1 MFLVKKISVVI
12 VVLICFLAC
21 SQESFIKLQKKAQEQ
36 ENDGSKRPSYVD
48 SDYEV
53 FSETI
58 FLQNMVYQPI
68 EERNAFFQLTK
79 DGDDSFN
86 PETSVIL
93 LNEPSDNNEKNP
105 PLYQNDPNNNANNEK
120 NPPLYQNDPN
130 NNANNEKNPPL
141 YQNDP
146 NNNANNEKS
155 PFLYK
160 PKRKAKN
167 PKLIEY
173 SQQDFYPLKN
183 GDIMMSKEGDQWLI
197 EIKSKALKRF
207 LKDQNDK
214 DRQIQTF
221 TFNDTKTQIAQ
232 FKGKIS
238 SYVYTTNDSDL
249 SLRPFYESFLLE
261 KKSDDLYMV
270 DKALDAIEVSK
281 CQMVLKKHSTDKLD
295 SQHKAI
301 SIDLDFKKERFK
313 SDTELFL
320 ECQS

>member
-12 VVLICFLAC
+12 MILICFLAC
-21 SQESFIKLQKKAQEQ
+21 SQERFIKLQKKAQEQ

-68 EERNAFFQLTK
+68 EKRNVFFQLTK
-79 DGDDSFN
+79 DEDDSFN

-93 LNEPSDNNEKNP
+93 LNEPSDNDTKNP
-105 PLYQNDPNNNANNEK
+105 PLYQNESNTNTANNDTK
-120 NPPLYQNDPN
+120 N
-130 NNANNEKNPPL
+130 
-141 YQNDP
+141 
-146 NNNANNEKS
+146 

-160 PKRKAKN
+160 PKRKTKN

-173 SQQDFYPLKN
+173 SQQNFYPLKD
-183 GDIMMSKEGDQWLI
+183 GDIVMSKEGDQWLI

-207 LKDQNDK
+207 LKNQNDK

-238 SYVYTTNDSDL
+238 SYVYTTNNSDL
-249 SLRPFYESFLLE
+249 SLRPFYKSFLLE
-261 KKSDDLYMV
+261 KKSDNVYMIV

-320 ECQS
+320 ECLKES

>member
-1 MFLVKKISVVI
+1 MFLVKKIGVVV
-12 VVLICFLAC
+12 VVLIGFLAC
-21 SQESFIKLQKKAQEQ
+21 SQERFIQLQKKAQEQ

-58 FLQNMVYQPI
+58 FLQNMVHQPI
-68 EERNAFFQLTK
+68 KERDSFARLTQ

-93 LNEPSDNNEKNP
+93 LDEPSDNDTKNP
-105 PLYQNDPNNNANNEK
+105 PLNQNESNNNTANNDTK
-120 NPPLYQNDPN
+120 N
-130 NNANNEKNPPL
+130 
-141 YQNDP
+141 
-146 NNNANNEKS
+146 

-160 PKRKAKN
+160 PKRKTKD
-167 PKLIEY
+167 PKFIEY
-173 SQQDFYPLKN
+173 SQQNFYPLKD
-183 GDIMMSKEGDQWLI
+183 GDIIMSKKGDQWLI

-238 SYVYTTNDSDL
+238 SYVYTTNNSNL

-261 KKSDDLYMV
+261 KKSDDFYTIGAIG
-270 DKALDAIEVSK
+270 DKALDAIEIHK

-301 SIDLDFKKERFK
+301 SIDLDFKKEHFK

-320 ECQS
+320 ECQN

>member
-1 MFLVKKISVVI
+1 MFLVKKIGVVI
-12 VVLICFLAC
+12 AVLMCFLAC
-21 SQESFIKLQKKAQEQ
+21 SQERFIQLQKKAQEQ

-58 FLQNMVYQPI
+58 FLQNMVYQPT
-68 EERNAFFQLTK
+68 EERDSFAQLTK
-79 DGDDSFN
+79 NEDDSFN
-86 PETSVIL
+86 PETSVVL
-93 LNEPSDNNEKNP
+93 LNEPSGNETKNP
-105 PLYQNDPNNNANNEK
+105 PLYQNESNSNTANNDAK
-120 NPPLYQNDPN
+120 NP
-130 NNANNEKNPPL
+130 
-141 YQNDP
+141 
-146 NNNANNEKS
+146 
-155 PFLYK
+155 FVYK
-160 PKRKAKN
+160 PKRKTKD

-173 SQQDFYPLKN
+173 SQQNFYPLKD
-183 GDIMMSKEGDQWLI
+183 GDIIVSKEGDQWLI

-238 SYVYTTNDSDL
+238 SYVYTTNNSDL
-249 SLRPFYESFLLE
+249 SLRPFYESFPLE
-261 KKSDDLYMV
+261 KKSGDFYTIGAIG
-270 DKALDAIEVSK
+270 DKALDAIEISK

-320 ECQS
+320 ECQN

>member
-1 MFLVKKISVVI
+1 MFLVKKIGVVI
-12 VVLICFLAC
+12 MILVCFLAC
-21 SQESFIKLQKKAQEQ
+21 SQESFIKMQKKAQEQ

-79 DGDDSFN
+79 DEDNSFN
-86 PETSVIL
+86 PENSVIL
-93 LNEPSDNNEKNP
+93 LNEPSDNSEKNP
-105 PLYQNDPNNNANNEK
+105 PLYPNESHNNTNNANNDTK
-120 NPPLYQNDPN
+120 N
-130 NNANNEKNPPL
+130 
-141 YQNDP
+141 
-146 NNNANNEKS
+146 

-160 PKRKAKN
+160 PKRKTKN

-183 GDIMMSKEGDQWLI
+183 GDIIMSKEGDQWLI
-197 EIKSKALKRF
+197 EIQSKALKRF

-261 KKSDDLYMV
+261 KKSDNVYTIEN
-270 DKALDAIEVSK
+270 KALDTMEISK

>member
-1 MFLVKKISVVI
+1 MFLVKKIGVVV
-12 VVLICFLAC
+12 VVLIGFLAC
-21 SQESFIKLQKKAQEQ
+21 SQERFIQLQKKAQEQ

-68 EERNAFFQLTK
+68 KERDAFVQPTK
-79 DGDDSFN
+79 DEDDSFN

-93 LNEPSDNNEKNP
+93 LDEPSDNDAKNP
-105 PLYQNDPNNNANNEK
+105 PLNQNESNNNA
-120 NPPLYQNDPN
+120 
-130 NNANNEKNPPL
+130 ANNDIKN
-141 YQNDP
+141 
-146 NNNANNEKS
+146 

-160 PKRKAKN
+160 PKRKTKD

-173 SQQDFYPLKN
+173 SQQNFYPIKD

-197 EIKSKALKRF
+197 KIKSKALKRF

-238 SYVYTTNDSDL
+238 SYVYTTNNSNL

-261 KKSDDLYMV
+261 KKSDDLYMIGAIG
-270 DKALDAIEVSK
+270 DKALDAIEIQK

-320 ECQS
+320 ECLKES

>member
-1 MFLVKKISVVI
+1 MFLVKKIGVVI
-12 VVLICFLAC
+12 MILICFLAC
-21 SQESFIKLQKKAQEQ
+21 SQERFIQLQKKAQEQ

-58 FLQNMVYQPI
+58 FLQNMVYQPT
-68 EERNAFFQLTK
+68 EERDSFAQLTK
-79 DGDDSFN
+79 DGDNSFN

-93 LNEPSDNNEKNP
+93 LNEPSDNDTKNP
-105 PLYQNDPNNNANNEK
+105 PLYPNESHNNTANNDTK
-120 NPPLYQNDPN
+120 N
-130 NNANNEKNPPL
+130 
-141 YQNDP
+141 
-146 NNNANNEKS
+146 

-160 PKRKAKN
+160 PKRKTKN

-183 GDIMMSKEGDQWLI
+183 GDIMMSKEGDQWLV

-261 KKSDDLYMV
+261 KKSDDLYTIG
-270 DKALDAIEVSK
+270 DKALDAIEISK

>member
-1 MFLVKKISVVI
+1 MFLVKKISVVV
-12 VVLICFLAC
+12 VVLIGFLAC
-21 SQESFIKLQKKAQEQ
+21 SQERFIQLQKKAQEQ

-58 FLQNMVYQPI
+58 FLQNMVYQPM
-68 EERNAFFQLTK
+68 EERDSFVQLTK

-93 LNEPSDNNEKNP
+93 LNEPSDNDTKNP
-105 PLYQNDPNNNANNEK
+105 PLYQNESNTNTANN
-120 NPPLYQNDPN
+120 DI
-130 NNANNEKNPPL
+130 
-141 YQNDP
+141 
-146 NNNANNEKS
+146 KS

-160 PKRKAKN
+160 PKRKTKN

-173 SQQDFYPLKN
+173 SQQDFYPLKD
-183 GDIMMSKEGDQWLI
+183 GDIVMSKEGDQWLI

-238 SYVYTTNDSDL
+238 SYVYTTNNSDL

-261 KKSDDLYMV
+261 KKSDDLYTIGAIG

-301 SIDLDFKKERFK
+301 SIDLDFKKEHFK

>member
-1 MFLVKKISVVI
+1 M
-12 VVLICFLAC
+12 
-21 SQESFIKLQKKAQEQ
+21 QKKAQEQ

-58 FLQNMVYQPI
+58 FLQNMVHQPI
-68 EERNAFFQLTK
+68 KERDAFAQLTK
-79 DGDDSFN
+79 DEDDSFN

-93 LNEPSDNNEKNP
+93 LNEPSDNDTKNP
-105 PLYQNDPNNNANNEK
+105 PLNQNESNTNAANNDVK
-120 NPPLYQNDPN
+120 N
-130 NNANNEKNPPL
+130 
-141 YQNDP
+141 
-146 NNNANNEKS
+146 

-160 PKRKAKN
+160 PKRKTKD

-173 SQQDFYPLKN
+173 SQQNFYPLKD

-238 SYVYTTNDSDL
+238 SYIYTTNNSNL

-261 KKSDDLYMV
+261 KKSDDFYTIGAIG
-270 DKALDAIEVSK
+270 DKALDAIEIHK

>member
-12 VVLICFLAC
+12 MILVCFLAC

-79 DGDDSFN
+79 DEDDSFN

-105 PLYQNDPNNNANNEK
+105 PLYPNDPHNNANNEK
-120 NPPLYQNDPN
+120 NP
-130 NNANNEKNPPL
+130 
-141 YQNDP
+141 
-146 NNNANNEKS
+146 
-155 PFLYK
+155 FLYK
-160 PKRKAKN
+160 PKRKTKN

-173 SQQDFYPLKN
+173 SQQNFYPLKN
-183 GDIMMSKEGDQWLI
+183 GDIIMSKEGDQWLV

-270 DKALDAIEVSK
+270 DKALDSIEISK

>member
-1 MFLVKKISVVI
+1 M
-12 VVLICFLAC
+12 VLIGFLAC
-21 SQESFIKLQKKAQEQ
+21 SQERFIQLQKKAQEQ

-58 FLQNMVYQPI
+58 FLQNMVHQPI
-68 EERNAFFQLTK
+68 KERDAFAQLTK

-93 LNEPSDNNEKNP
+93 LNEPSDNDTKNP
-105 PLYQNDPNNNANNEK
+105 PLNQNESNNNTANNDTK
-120 NPPLYQNDPN
+120 NL
-130 NNANNEKNPPL
+130 
-141 YQNDP
+141 
-146 NNNANNEKS
+146 
-155 PFLYK
+155 FLYK
-160 PKRKAKN
+160 PKRKTKD

-173 SQQDFYPLKN
+173 SQQNFYPLKD

-238 SYVYTTNDSDL
+238 SYVYTTNNSNL

-261 KKSDDLYMV
+261 KKSDDLYTIG
-270 DKALDAIEVSK
+270 DKALDAIEIHK

>member
-1 MFLVKKISVVI
+1 MFLVKKIGVVV

-21 SQESFIKLQKKAQEQ
+21 SQERFIKLQKKAQEQ

-58 FLQNMVYQPI
+58 FLKNMVYQPM
-68 EERNAFFQLTK
+68 EERDSFAQLTK
-79 DGDDSFN
+79 DGNDSFN

-93 LNEPSDNNEKNP
+93 LNEPSDNDTKNP
-105 PLYQNDPNNNANNEK
+105 PLYQNESNNNTANNDTK
-120 NPPLYQNDPN
+120 N
-130 NNANNEKNPPL
+130 
-141 YQNDP
+141 
-146 NNNANNEKS
+146 

-160 PKRKAKN
+160 PKRKTKN

-173 SQQDFYPLKN
+173 SQQDFYPLKD
-183 GDIMMSKEGDQWLI
+183 GDIMMSKEGDQWLV

-232 FKGKIS
+232 FNGKIS

-270 DKALDAIEVSK
+270 DKALDAIEISK

>member
-1 MFLVKKISVVI
+1 MFLVKKIGVVV

-21 SQESFIKLQKKAQEQ
+21 SQESFIKMQKKAQEQ

-58 FLQNMVYQPI
+58 FLQNMVYQPT
-68 EERNAFFQLTK
+68 EERDSFAQLTK
-79 DGDDSFN
+79 DEDDSFN

-93 LNEPSDNNEKNP
+93 LNEPSDNDTKNP
-105 PLYQNDPNNNANNEK
+105 PLYQNEFHNNNTANNDTK
-120 NPPLYQNDPN
+120 N
-130 NNANNEKNPPL
+130 
-141 YQNDP
+141 
-146 NNNANNEKS
+146 

-160 PKRKAKN
+160 PKRKTKN

-173 SQQDFYPLKN
+173 SQQDFYPLKD
-183 GDIMMSKEGDQWLI
+183 GDIVMSKEGDQWLI

-261 KKSDDLYMV
+261 KKSDDLYTIG
-270 DKALDAIEVSK
+270 DKALDAIEISK

-301 SIDLDFKKERFK
+301 SIDLDFKRERFK

>member
-1 MFLVKKISVVI
+1 MFLVKKIGVVV

-21 SQESFIKLQKKAQEQ
+21 SQERFIKLQKKAQEQ

-79 DGDDSFN
+79 DGNDSFN

-93 LNEPSDNNEKNP
+93 LNEPSDNDTKNP
-105 PLYQNDPNNNANNEK
+105 PLNQNESNTNTANNDTK
-120 NPPLYQNDPN
+120 N
-130 NNANNEKNPPL
+130 
-141 YQNDP
+141 
-146 NNNANNEKS
+146 

-160 PKRKAKN
+160 PKRKTKN

-173 SQQDFYPLKN
+173 SQQNFYPLKN
-183 GDIMMSKEGDQWLI
+183 GDIIMSKEGDQWLI
-197 EIKSKALKRF
+197 EIQSKALKRF

-238 SYVYTTNDSDL
+238 SYVYTTNNSDL

-261 KKSDDLYMV
+261 KKSDNVYTIEN
-270 DKALDAIEVSK
+270 KALDTIEISK

-320 ECQS
+320 ECLKES

>member
-1 MFLVKKISVVI
+1 MFLVKKIGVVV
-12 VVLICFLAC
+12 VVLIGFLAC
-21 SQESFIKLQKKAQEQ
+21 SQERFIQLQKKAQEQ

-58 FLQNMVYQPI
+58 FLQNMVHQPI
-68 EERNAFFQLTK
+68 KERDAFVQPTK

-93 LNEPSDNNEKNP
+93 LNEPSDNDTKNP
-105 PLYQNDPNNNANNEK
+105 PLNQNESNNNTASNDTK
-120 NPPLYQNDPN
+120 N
-130 NNANNEKNPPL
+130 
-141 YQNDP
+141 
-146 NNNANNEKS
+146 

-160 PKRKAKN
+160 PKRKTKD

-173 SQQDFYPLKN
+173 SQQNFYPLKD

-221 TFNDTKTQIAQ
+221 IFNDTKTQIAQ

-238 SYVYTTNDSDL
+238 SYVYTTNNSGL

-261 KKSDDLYMV
+261 KKSDDLYTIG
-270 DKALDAIEVSK
+270 DKALDAIEIQK
-281 CQMVLKKHSTDKLD
+281 CQMVLKKYSTDKLD

>member
-1 MFLVKKISVVI
+1 MFLVKKIGVVV
-12 VVLICFLAC
+12 VVLIGFLAC
-21 SQESFIKLQKKAQEQ
+21 SQERFIQLQKKAQEQ

-68 EERNAFFQLTK
+68 KERDAFAQLTK
-79 DGDDSFN
+79 DEDDSFN

-93 LNEPSDNNEKNP
+93 LDEPSDNDAKNP
-105 PLYQNDPNNNANNEK
+105 PLNQNESNNTASNDTK
-120 NPPLYQNDPN
+120 N
-130 NNANNEKNPPL
+130 
-141 YQNDP
+141 
-146 NNNANNEKS
+146 

-160 PKRKAKN
+160 PKRKTKD

-173 SQQDFYPLKN
+173 SQQNFYPLKD
-183 GDIMMSKEGDQWLI
+183 GDIVMSKEGNQWLI

-207 LKDQNDK
+207 LKDQNNK

-238 SYVYTTNDSDL
+238 SYVYTTNNSNL

-261 KKSDDLYMV
+261 KKSDDFYMIGAIG
-270 DKALDAIEVSK
+270 DKALDAIEIQK

>member
-1 MFLVKKISVVI
+1 MILV
-12 VVLICFLAC
+12 CFLAC
-21 SQESFIKLQKKAQEQ
+21 SQERFIKLQKKAQEQ
-36 ENDGSKRPSYVD
+36 ENDGSQRPSYVD

-58 FLQNMVYQPI
+58 FLQNMVYQPT
-68 EERNAFFQLTK
+68 EERDSFAQLTK
-79 DGDDSFN
+79 DENDSFN

-93 LNEPSDNNEKNP
+93 LNEPSDNDTKNP
-105 PLYQNDPNNNANNEK
+105 PLYQNESNTNTANNDTK
-120 NPPLYQNDPN
+120 N
-130 NNANNEKNPPL
+130 
-141 YQNDP
+141 
-146 NNNANNEKS
+146 

-160 PKRKAKN
+160 PKRKTKN

-173 SQQDFYPLKN
+173 SQQNFYPLKD
-183 GDIMMSKEGDQWLI
+183 GDIVMSKEGDQWLI

-207 LKDQNDK
+207 LKNQNDK

-238 SYVYTTNDSDL
+238 SYVYTTNNSDL
-249 SLRPFYESFLLE
+249 SLRPFYKSFLLE
-261 KKSDDLYMV
+261 KKSDDFYTIGAIG
-270 DKALDAIEVSK
+270 DKALDAIEISK

-320 ECQS
+320 ECLKES

>member
-1 MFLVKKISVVI
+1 M
-12 VVLICFLAC
+12 VLIGFLAC
-21 SQESFIKLQKKAQEQ
+21 SQERFIQLQKKAQEQ

-58 FLQNMVYQPI
+58 FLQNMVYQPT
-68 EERNAFFQLTK
+68 EERDSFAQLTK

-93 LNEPSDNNEKNP
+93 LNEPSDNDTKNP
-105 PLYQNDPNNNANNEK
+105 PLNQNESNNNTANNDAK
-120 NPPLYQNDPN
+120 N
-130 NNANNEKNPPL
+130 
-141 YQNDP
+141 
-146 NNNANNEKS
+146 

-160 PKRKAKN
+160 PKRKAKD

-173 SQQDFYPLKN
+173 SQQNFYPLKD

-238 SYVYTTNDSDL
+238 SYVYTTNNSDL

-261 KKSDDLYMV
+261 KKSDDFYMIGAH
-270 DKALDAIEVSK
+270 KALDAIEISK

>member
-1 MFLVKKISVVI
+1 M
-12 VVLICFLAC
+12 
-21 SQESFIKLQKKAQEQ
+21 QKKAQEQ

-58 FLQNMVYQPI
+58 FLQNMVHQPI
-68 EERNAFFQLTK
+68 KERDAFVQPTK

-93 LNEPSDNNEKNP
+93 LDEPNDNDTKSP
-105 PLYQNDPNNNANNEK
+105 PLNQNESSNNTANNDAK
-120 NPPLYQNDPN
+120 N
-130 NNANNEKNPPL
+130 
-141 YQNDP
+141 
-146 NNNANNEKS
+146 

-160 PKRKAKN
+160 PKRKTKD

-173 SQQDFYPLKN
+173 SQQNFYSLKD
-183 GDIMMSKEGDQWLI
+183 GDIVMSKEGDQWLI

-238 SYVYTTNDSDL
+238 SYVYTTNNSDL

-261 KKSDDLYMV
+261 KKSDDFYTIEN
-270 DKALDAIEVSK
+270 KALDAIEIQK

>member
-1 MFLVKKISVVI
+1 MFLVKKIGVVV
-12 VVLICFLAC
+12 VVLIGFLAC
-21 SQESFIKLQKKAQEQ
+21 SQERFIQLQKKAQEQ

-58 FLQNMVYQPI
+58 FLQNMVHQPI
-68 EERNAFFQLTK
+68 KERDAFIQPTK

-93 LNEPSDNNEKNP
+93 LDEPSDNDTKNP
-105 PLYQNDPNNNANNEK
+105 PLNQNESNNNTASNDVK
-120 NPPLYQNDPN
+120 N
-130 NNANNEKNPPL
+130 
-141 YQNDP
+141 
-146 NNNANNEKS
+146 

-160 PKRKAKN
+160 PKRKTKD

-173 SQQDFYPLKN
+173 SQQNFYPLKD

-238 SYVYTTNDSDL
+238 SYVYTTNNSNL

-261 KKSDDLYMV
+261 KKSDDFYMIGAIG
-270 DKALDAIEVSK
+270 DKALDAIEIHK

>member
-1 MFLVKKISVVI
+1 MFLVKKIGVVI
-12 VVLICFLAC
+12 MISICFLAC
-21 SQESFIKLQKKAQEQ
+21 SQESFIQLQKKAQEQ

-58 FLQNMVYQPI
+58 FLKNMVYQPI

-79 DGDDSFN
+79 DGNDSFN

-93 LNEPSDNNEKNP
+93 LNEPSDNDTKNP
-105 PLYQNDPNNNANNEK
+105 LLYPNESHNNTANNDTK
-120 NPPLYQNDPN
+120 N
-130 NNANNEKNPPL
+130 
-141 YQNDP
+141 
-146 NNNANNEKS
+146 

-173 SQQDFYPLKN
+173 SQQNFYPLKD
-183 GDIMMSKEGDQWLI
+183 GDIVMSKEGDQWLI

-261 KKSDDLYMV
+261 KKSDDFYTIGAIG
-270 DKALDAIEVSK
+270 DKALDAIEISK

>member
-1 MFLVKKISVVI
+1 M
-12 VVLICFLAC
+12 VLICFLAC

-36 ENDGSKRPSYVD
+36 ENDGSQRPSYVD
-48 SDYEV
+48 SDHEV

-120 NPPLYQNDPN
+120 NP
-130 NNANNEKNPPL
+130 
-141 YQNDP
+141 
-146 NNNANNEKS
+146 
-155 PFLYK
+155 FLYK
-160 PKRKAKN
+160 PKSKTKN

-173 SQQDFYPLKN
+173 SQQNFYPLKD
-183 GDIMMSKEGDQWLI
+183 GDIVMSKEGDQWLI

-261 KKSDDLYMV
+261 KKSDNVYTIG
-270 DKALDAIEVSK
+270 DKALDTIEISK

>member
-1 MFLVKKISVVI
+1 MFLVKKIGVVI
-12 VVLICFLAC
+12 MILICFLAC
-21 SQESFIKLQKKAQEQ
+21 SQERFIKLQKKAQEQ

-58 FLQNMVYQPI
+58 FLQNMVHQPT
-68 EERNAFFQLTK
+68 EERDAFAQLTK
-79 DGDDSFN
+79 DEDNSFN

-93 LNEPSDNNEKNP
+93 LNEPSN
-105 PLYQNDPNNNANNEK
+105 
-120 NPPLYQNDPN
+120 
-130 NNANNEKNPPL
+130 NNEKNPPL

-160 PKRKAKN
+160 PKRKTKN

-173 SQQDFYPLKN
+173 SQQNFYPLKN
-183 GDIMMSKEGDQWLI
+183 GDIVMSKEGDQWLV

-249 SLRPFYESFLLE
+249 SLRPFHESFLLE
-261 KKSDDLYMV
+261 KKSDDLYTIG
-270 DKALDAIEVSK
+270 DKALDTIEISK

>member
-1 MFLVKKISVVI
+1 MFLVKKIGVVV
-12 VVLICFLAC
+12 VVLIGFLAC
-21 SQESFIKLQKKAQEQ
+21 SQERFIQLQKKAQEQ

-58 FLQNMVYQPI
+58 FLQNMVHQPI
-68 EERNAFFQLTK
+68 KERDAFAQLTK

-86 PETSVIL
+86 HETSVIL
-93 LNEPSDNNEKNP
+93 LDEPSDNDTKNP
-105 PLYQNDPNNNANNEK
+105 PLNQNESNNNTASNDTK
-120 NPPLYQNDPN
+120 NL
-130 NNANNEKNPPL
+130 
-141 YQNDP
+141 
-146 NNNANNEKS
+146 
-155 PFLYK
+155 FLYK
-160 PKRKAKN
+160 PKRKTKD

-173 SQQDFYPLKN
+173 SQQNFYPLKD
-183 GDIMMSKEGDQWLI
+183 GDITMSKEGDQWLI
-197 EIKSKALKRF
+197 KIKSKALKRF

-238 SYVYTTNDSDL
+238 SYVYTTNNSDL

-261 KKSDDLYMV
+261 KKSDDFYMIGAIG
-270 DKALDAIEVSK
+270 DKALDAIEIQK

>member
-1 MFLVKKISVVI
+1 MFLVKKIGVVI
-12 VVLICFLAC
+12 MILICFLAC
-21 SQESFIKLQKKAQEQ
+21 SQERFIQLQKKAQEQ

-79 DGDDSFN
+79 DEDNSFN

-93 LNEPSDNNEKNP
+93 LNEPSDSDTKNP
-105 PLYQNDPNNNANNEK
+105 PLNQNESNTNTANNDTK
-120 NPPLYQNDPN
+120 N
-130 NNANNEKNPPL
+130 
-141 YQNDP
+141 
-146 NNNANNEKS
+146 

-160 PKRKAKN
+160 PKRKTKN

-173 SQQDFYPLKN
+173 SQQNFYPLKN
-183 GDIMMSKEGDQWLI
+183 GDIIMSKEGDQWLV
-197 EIKSKALKRF
+197 EIKSKALKCF

-261 KKSDDLYMV
+261 KKSDNVYTIEN
-270 DKALDAIEVSK
+270 KALDAIEISK

>member
-1 MFLVKKISVVI
+1 MFLVKKIGVVI
-12 VVLICFLAC
+12 MILVCFLAC

-58 FLQNMVYQPI
+58 FLQNMVYQPT
-68 EERNAFFQLTK
+68 EERDSFAQLTK
-79 DGDDSFN
+79 DEDDSFN

-93 LNEPSDNNEKNP
+93 LNEPSDN
-105 PLYQNDPNNNANNEK
+105 DT
-120 NPPLYQNDPN
+120 
-130 NNANNEKNPPL
+130 KNPPL

-160 PKRKAKN
+160 PKRKTKN

-173 SQQDFYPLKN
+173 SQQNFYPLKD
-183 GDIMMSKEGDQWLI
+183 GDIIMSKEGDQWLI

-207 LKDQNDK
+207 LKAQNDK

-249 SLRPFYESFLLE
+249 SLRPFYKSFLLE
-261 KKSDDLYMV
+261 KKSDDFYTIG

>member
-1 MFLVKKISVVI
+1 MI
-12 VVLICFLAC
+12 LICFLAC
-21 SQESFIKLQKKAQEQ
+21 SQERFIKLQKKAQEQ

-58 FLQNMVYQPI
+58 FLQNMVYQPT
-68 EERNAFFQLTK
+68 EERDSFAQLTK
-79 DGDDSFN
+79 DEDDSFN

-93 LNEPSDNNEKNP
+93 LNEPS
-105 PLYQNDPNNNANNEK
+105 ANNEK
-120 NPPLYQNDPN
+120 NPPLYQNESHN
-130 NNANNEKNPPL
+130 NNTANNDTKN
-141 YQNDP
+141 
-146 NNNANNEKS
+146 

-160 PKRKAKN
+160 PKRKTKN

-183 GDIMMSKEGDQWLI
+183 GDIMMSKEGDQWLV

-261 KKSDDLYMV
+261 KKSDDLYTIG
-270 DKALDAIEVSK
+270 DKALDAIEISK

>member
-1 MFLVKKISVVI
+1 MFLVKEIGVVI
-12 VVLICFLAC
+12 MILVCFLAC
-21 SQESFIKLQKKAQEQ
+21 SQESFIKMQKKAQEQ

-68 EERNAFFQLTK
+68 EERSAFFQLTK
-79 DGDDSFN
+79 DEDNSFN
-86 PETSVIL
+86 PENSVIL

-105 PLYQNDPNNNANNEK
+105 PLNQNESNTNTANN
-120 NPPLYQNDPN
+120 DT
-130 NNANNEKNPPL
+130 
-141 YQNDP
+141 
-146 NNNANNEKS
+146 KS

-160 PKRKAKN
+160 PKRKTKN

-173 SQQDFYPLKN
+173 SQQNFYPLKD
-183 GDIMMSKEGDQWLI
+183 GDIVMSKEGDQWLV

-261 KKSDDLYMV
+261 KKSDNVYTIEN
-270 DKALDAIEVSK
+270 KALDTIEISK

>member
-12 VVLICFLAC
+12 MILICFLAC
-21 SQESFIKLQKKAQEQ
+21 SQERFIKLQKKAQEQ

-58 FLQNMVYQPI
+58 FLQNMVYQPM

-79 DGDDSFN
+79 DEDNSFN

-105 PLYQNDPNNNANNEK
+105 PLYPNESNNNTNNANNDTK
-120 NPPLYQNDPN
+120 N
-130 NNANNEKNPPL
+130 
-141 YQNDP
+141 
-146 NNNANNEKS
+146 

-160 PKRKAKN
+160 PKKEAKN

-238 SYVYTTNDSDL
+238 SYVYTTNDSVL

-270 DKALDAIEVSK
+270 DKALDAIEISK

>member
-1 MFLVKKISVVI
+1 MFLVKKIGVVV
-12 VVLICFLAC
+12 VVLIGFLAC
-21 SQESFIKLQKKAQEQ
+21 SQERFIQLQKKAQEQ

-58 FLQNMVYQPI
+58 FLQNMVHQPI
-68 EERNAFFQLTK
+68 KERDAFAQPTK
-79 DGDDSFN
+79 DEDDSFN

-93 LNEPSDNNEKNP
+93 LNEPSDNDIKNP
-105 PLYQNDPNNNANNEK
+105 PLNQNESNNNTASNDTK
-120 NPPLYQNDPN
+120 N
-130 NNANNEKNPPL
+130 
-141 YQNDP
+141 
-146 NNNANNEKS
+146 

-160 PKRKAKN
+160 PKRKTKD

-173 SQQDFYPLKN
+173 SQQNFYPLKD

-197 EIKSKALKRF
+197 KIKSKALKRF

-238 SYVYTTNDSDL
+238 SYVYTTNNSDL

-261 KKSDDLYMV
+261 KKSDDFYMIGAIG
-270 DKALDAIEVSK
+270 DKALDAIEIQK

>member
-1 MFLVKKISVVI
+1 MFLVKKIGVVV
-12 VVLICFLAC
+12 VVLIGFLAC
-21 SQESFIKLQKKAQEQ
+21 SQERFIQLQKKAQEQ
-36 ENDGSKRPSYVD
+36 ENDGSQRPSYVD

-79 DGDDSFN
+79 DEDNSFN

-93 LNEPSDNNEKNP
+93 LNEPSDNDTKNP
-105 PLYQNDPNNNANNEK
+105 PLYQNESNTNTANNDTK
-120 NPPLYQNDPN
+120 N
-130 NNANNEKNPPL
+130 
-141 YQNDP
+141 
-146 NNNANNEKS
+146 

-160 PKRKAKN
+160 PKRKTKN

-173 SQQDFYPLKN
+173 SQQNFYPLKN

-238 SYVYTTNDSDL
+238 SYVYTTNNSDL

-261 KKSDDLYMV
+261 KKSDDLYTIGAIG
-270 DKALDAIEVSK
+270 DKALDTIEVSK

-320 ECQS
+320 ECLKES

>member
-12 VVLICFLAC
+12 MILICFLAC
-21 SQESFIKLQKKAQEQ
+21 SQERFIKLQKKAQEQ
-36 ENDGSKRPSYVD
+36 ENDGSQRPSYVD

-68 EERNAFFQLTK
+68 EERNVFFQLTK
-79 DGDDSFN
+79 DEDDSFN

-93 LNEPSDNNEKNP
+93 LNEPSDNDTKNP
-105 PLYQNDPNNNANNEK
+105 PLYQNESNTNTANNDTK
-120 NPPLYQNDPN
+120 N
-130 NNANNEKNPPL
+130 
-141 YQNDP
+141 
-146 NNNANNEKS
+146 

-160 PKRKAKN
+160 KRKAKN

-173 SQQDFYPLKN
+173 SQQNFYPLKN

-207 LKDQNDK
+207 LKNQNDK

-238 SYVYTTNDSDL
+238 SYVYTTNNSDL
-249 SLRPFYESFLLE
+249 SLRPFYKSFLLE
-261 KKSDDLYMV
+261 KKSDNVYMIV

>member
-1 MFLVKKISVVI
+1 MFLVKKIGVVV
-12 VVLICFLAC
+12 VVLIGFLAC
-21 SQESFIKLQKKAQEQ
+21 SQERFIQLQKKAQEQ

-58 FLQNMVYQPI
+58 FLQNMVYQPT
-68 EERNAFFQLTK
+68 EERDSFAQLTK
-79 DGDDSFN
+79 DENDSFN

-93 LNEPSDNNEKNP
+93 LNEPSDNDVKNP
-105 PLYQNDPNNNANNEK
+105 PLNQNESNTNTANNDTK
-120 NPPLYQNDPN
+120 N
-130 NNANNEKNPPL
+130 
-141 YQNDP
+141 
-146 NNNANNEKS
+146 

-160 PKRKAKN
+160 PKRKTKN

-173 SQQDFYPLKN
+173 SQQNFYPLKD

-238 SYVYTTNDSDL
+238 SYVYTTNNSDL

-261 KKSDDLYMV
+261 KKSDDFYTIGA
-270 DKALDAIEVSK
+270 DKALDAIEISK

-301 SIDLDFKKERFK
+301 SIDLDFKKEHFK
-313 SDTELFL
+313 SNTELFL

>member
-1 MFLVKKISVVI
+1 MFLVKKIGVVI

-21 SQESFIKLQKKAQEQ
+21 SQERFIKLQKKAQEQ

-58 FLQNMVYQPI
+58 FLKNMVYQPI

-79 DGDDSFN
+79 DEDDSFN

-93 LNEPSDNNEKNP
+93 LNEPSD
-105 PLYQNDPNNNANNEK
+105 
-120 NPPLYQNDPN
+120 
-130 NNANNEKNPPL
+130 NNEKNPPL

-173 SQQDFYPLKN
+173 SQQNFYPLKD

-197 EIKSKALKRF
+197 EIQSKALKRF

-261 KKSDDLYMV
+261 KKSDNVYTIEN
-270 DKALDAIEVSK
+270 KALDTIEISK

>member
-1 MFLVKKISVVI
+1 MFLVKKIGMVV
-12 VVLICFLAC
+12 VVLIGFLAC
-21 SQESFIKLQKKAQEQ
+21 SQERFIQLQKKAQEQ

-58 FLQNMVYQPI
+58 FLQNMVHQPI
-68 EERNAFFQLTK
+68 EERDAFAQLTK

-93 LNEPSDNNEKNP
+93 LNEPSDNDTKNP
-105 PLYQNDPNNNANNEK
+105 PLNQNESNNNTASNDTK
-120 NPPLYQNDPN
+120 N
-130 NNANNEKNPPL
+130 
-141 YQNDP
+141 
-146 NNNANNEKS
+146 

-160 PKRKAKN
+160 PKRKTKD

-173 SQQDFYPLKN
+173 SQQNFYPLKD
-183 GDIMMSKEGDQWLI
+183 GDIVMSKKGDQWLI

-207 LKDQNDK
+207 LKNQNDK

-238 SYVYTTNDSDL
+238 SYVYTTNNSNL
-249 SLRPFYESFLLE
+249 SLRSFYESFLLE
-261 KKSDDLYMV
+261 KKSDDFYTIEN
-270 DKALDAIEVSK
+270 KALDAIEIQK

>member
-1 MFLVKKISVVI
+1 MFLVKKIGVVV
-12 VVLICFLAC
+12 VVLIGFLAC
-21 SQESFIKLQKKAQEQ
+21 SQERFIQLQKKAQEQ

-58 FLQNMVYQPI
+58 FLKNMVHQPI
-68 EERNAFFQLTK
+68 KERDAFAQLTK

-93 LNEPSDNNEKNP
+93 LDEPSDNDTKNP
-105 PLYQNDPNNNANNEK
+105 PLNQNESNNNTANNDAK
-120 NPPLYQNDPN
+120 N
-130 NNANNEKNPPL
+130 
-141 YQNDP
+141 
-146 NNNANNEKS
+146 

-160 PKRKAKN
+160 PKRKTKD

-173 SQQDFYPLKN
+173 SQQNFYPLKD
-183 GDIMMSKEGDQWLI
+183 GDIIMSKEGDQWLI
-197 EIKSKALKRF
+197 KIKSKALKRF
-207 LKDQNDK
+207 LKDQNNK

-238 SYVYTTNDSDL
+238 SYVYTTNNSNL

-261 KKSDDLYMV
+261 KKSDGFYTMIG
-270 DKALDAIEVSK
+270 DKALDAIEIQK

>member
-1 MFLVKKISVVI
+1 MI
-12 VVLICFLAC
+12 LICFLAC

-79 DGDDSFN
+79 DEDNSFN

-120 NPPLYQNDPN
+120 
-130 NNANNEKNPPL
+130 
-141 YQNDP
+141 
-146 NNNANNEKS
+146 S

-160 PKRKAKN
+160 PKRKTKN

-173 SQQDFYPLKN
+173 SQQNFYPLKD
-183 GDIMMSKEGDQWLI
+183 GDIIISKEGDQWLI

-238 SYVYTTNDSDL
+238 SYVYTTNNSDL
-249 SLRPFYESFLLE
+249 SLRPFYKSFLLE
-261 KKSDDLYMV
+261 KKSDDFYTIGAIG
-270 DKALDAIEVSK
+270 DKALDAIEISK

-320 ECQS
+320 ECLKGS

>member
-1 MFLVKKISVVI
+1 M
-12 VVLICFLAC
+12 VLIGFLAC
-21 SQESFIKLQKKAQEQ
+21 SQERFIQLQKKVQEQ

-68 EERNAFFQLTK
+68 KERDAFIQPTK

-93 LNEPSDNNEKNP
+93 LNEPSDNDTKNP
-105 PLYQNDPNNNANNEK
+105 PLNQNESNTNTANNDTK
-120 NPPLYQNDPN
+120 N
-130 NNANNEKNPPL
+130 
-141 YQNDP
+141 
-146 NNNANNEKS
+146 

-160 PKRKAKN
+160 PKRKTKD

-173 SQQDFYPLKN
+173 SQQNFYPLKD
-183 GDIMMSKEGDQWLI
+183 GDIVMSKEGDQWLI
-197 EIKSKALKRF
+197 KIKSKALKRF

-238 SYVYTTNDSDL
+238 SYVYTTNNSNL

-261 KKSDDLYMV
+261 KKSDDFYTMIG
-270 DKALDAIEVSK
+270 DKALDAIEIHK

>member
-1 MFLVKKISVVI
+1 MFLVKKIGVVV

-21 SQESFIKLQKKAQEQ
+21 SQERFIKLQKKAQEQ

-58 FLQNMVYQPI
+58 FLQNMVYQPT

-79 DGDDSFN
+79 DEDNSFN

-93 LNEPSDNNEKNP
+93 LNEPSDNDTKNP
-105 PLYQNDPNNNANNEK
+105 PLYQNESNTNTANNDTK
-120 NPPLYQNDPN
+120 N
-130 NNANNEKNPPL
+130 
-141 YQNDP
+141 
-146 NNNANNEKS
+146 

-160 PKRKAKN
+160 PKRKTKN

-173 SQQDFYPLKN
+173 SQQNFYPLKD
-183 GDIMMSKEGDQWLI
+183 GDIVMSKEGDQWLI

-238 SYVYTTNDSDL
+238 SYVYTTNNSDL
-249 SLRPFYESFLLE
+249 SLRPFYKSFLLE
-261 KKSDDLYMV
+261 KKSDDFYTIGAIG
-270 DKALDAIEVSK
+270 DKALDTIEISK

>member
-1 MFLVKKISVVI
+1 M
-12 VVLICFLAC
+12 VLIGFLAC
-21 SQESFIKLQKKAQEQ
+21 SQERFIQLQKKAQEQ

-58 FLQNMVYQPI
+58 FLQNMVHQPI
-68 EERNAFFQLTK
+68 KERDAFAQLTK

-93 LNEPSDNNEKNP
+93 LDEPSDNDTKNP
-105 PLYQNDPNNNANNEK
+105 PLNQNESNNNTASNDVK
-120 NPPLYQNDPN
+120 N
-130 NNANNEKNPPL
+130 
-141 YQNDP
+141 
-146 NNNANNEKS
+146 

-160 PKRKAKN
+160 PKRKTKD

-173 SQQDFYPLKN
+173 SQQNFYPLKD

-238 SYVYTTNDSDL
+238 SYVYTTNNSDL

-261 KKSDDLYMV
+261 KKSDDFYTIG
-270 DKALDAIEVSK
+270 DKALDAIEISK

-301 SIDLDFKKERFK
+301 SIDLDFKKEHFK

-320 ECQS
+320 ECLKES

>member
-1 MFLVKKISVVI
+1 MFLVKKIGVVV

-21 SQESFIKLQKKAQEQ
+21 SQERFIKLQKKAQEQ

-58 FLQNMVYQPI
+58 FLKNMVYQPT
-68 EERNAFFQLTK
+68 EERDSFAQLTK
-79 DGDDSFN
+79 DGNDSFN

-93 LNEPSDNNEKNP
+93 LNEPSDNDTKNP
-105 PLYQNDPNNNANNEK
+105 PLYPNESNTNNANNDTK
-120 NPPLYQNDPN
+120 N
-130 NNANNEKNPPL
+130 
-141 YQNDP
+141 
-146 NNNANNEKS
+146 

-160 PKRKAKN
+160 PKRKTKN

-183 GDIMMSKEGDQWLI
+183 GDIIMSKEGDQWLI
-197 EIKSKALKRF
+197 EIQSKALKRF

-261 KKSDDLYMV
+261 KKSDNVYTIEN
-270 DKALDAIEVSK
+270 KALDTMEISK